1 MAVKGSG
8 QISIIDLTDG
18 YTVSLSQDAGSFTAD
33 SSYRAIDNSTSFTIN
48 ITALQGSAS
57 IVPKIGTCSVKDIE
71 GNTLDA
77 SDGIT
82 VAVGSG
88 NASPVVVTISG
99 GSSQTVFA
107 EPIATVN
114 IPVYIEGDP
123 ENPNVNTD
131 VIINKVFTISAA
143 AQGAAG
149 ESGTDGRDITSVT
162 YYYLLQPSTAPAPST
177 PATVDPPAGWSTTE
191 PSFVYYVKTSDVEID
206 ENKTY
211 YVEVEGVYTR
221 VDNPVVED
229 IGNYYERLYH
239 DAETLYVT
247 VRTLYSDATFE
258 YSTPSIASAYA
269 AAKEAYERAR
279 TAAELAEGMNQYFW
293 NITTAEEGDPIVPGV
308 YVTSIPSRRFT
319 ENPSEGNVLVQSEGI
334 TLRDGLDPLTSWTRE
349 VLNFYIPSSSDVG
362 AQISIDGMLVNKGG
376 IRNYFSSDDN
386 MKLYLST
393 EDYSTIDEDGYE
405 INGFNTG
412 SWRQIIGKNFGVT
425 NEGILYSRGAQING
439 KFDVIAGSN
448 IYTKTESNAFF
459 NDIGNTTGAL
469 QWKDKYGQY
478 TLTQDVLPQEDTVY
492 YQAIYEYTPV
502 ADKTRIDPDITY
514 YTQRIAE
521 INYIQVESPI
531 VEELDTY
538 FEYVISS
545 DTTIDVTKT
554 YYRKTEN
561 EDNVFYEKVAEPVQ
575 SELDEHKYY
584 ECVKTSDTAII
595 PDKAYY
601 QEVRTYAYDAV
612 DDPVIAE
619 IDDYFVR
626 DIIEY
631 KFVNLDID
639 DNPNELGLY
648 ELDSLTQSMND
659 YLTSHL
665 SMREDGLWLEGTT
678 TGDNKDYK
686 IHLSPQGL
694 EIFDLESKRVSS
706 FGENIDFSSDRRQHI
721 GGANTYIEFVP
732 ENIAYTPNE
741 TAELDPNKTYCIRSG
756 EEPPYTYTVVTE
768 PQDEDKE
775 NYYIREV
782 IPEHLVINASNI
794 HIGQQNI
801 NTLSSD
807 LTDAYEAKLDE
818 VRTELTAADGQLNER
833 IEGISTATQMVQ
845 DLSGYIDISPELS
858 RIRIGNRNAYA
869 LTQDTTVVRGKTY
882 YTRNGEEPPYTYA
895 VVINPND
902 QQISTYYEKIDSYI
916 DVDAQNAEDM
926 KVSMNVN
933 RTEVA
938 SFGNAGMVAS
948 SAVITNLYM
957 QTRNAQGQAIGS
969 LGWIMRSNGHLSLK
983 EIGG

>member
-1 MAVKGSG
+1 MG
-8 QISIIDLTDG
+8 QI
-18 YTVSLSQDAGSFTAD
+18 
-33 SSYRAIDNSTSFTIN
+33 
-48 ITALQGSAS
+48 
-57 IVPKIGTCSVKDIE
+57 
-71 GNTLDA
+71 TLK
-77 SDGIT
+77 
-82 VAVGSG
+82 
-88 NASPVVVTISG
+88 
-99 GSSQTVFA
+99 
-107 EPIATVN
+107 
-114 IPVYIEGDP
+114 
-123 ENPNVNTD
+123 
-131 VIINKVFTISAA
+131 VI
-143 AQGAAG
+143 
-149 ESGTDGRDITSVT
+149 RDIASTT
-162 YYYLLQPSTAPAPST
+162 YYYLLQPSIAPAPSK
-177 PATVDPPAGWSTTE
+177 PIDNPPTGWDTTE
-191 PSFVYYVKTSDVEID
+191 PDFFVYQLTEDVEIVS
-206 ENKTY
+206 NKQYYIRTGESEPYTY
-211 YVEVEGVYTR
+211 TLVT
-221 VDNPVVED
+221 NPIVED
-229 IGNYYERLYH
+229 LQTYYERVYG
-239 DAETLYVT
+239 DTKSLYVT
-247 VRTLYSDATFE
+247 VQTLYTDNTYD
-258 YSTPSIASAYA
+258 YSLPSLSSSYE
-269 AAKEAYERAR
+269 AAKVAYNRAR

-293 NITTAEEGDPIVPGV
+293 FVNYDDTEGSDNSEAGAHI
-308 YVTSIPSRRFT
+308 TSISSREFET
-319 ENPSEGNVLVQSEGI
+319 EPANGNVLIQSEGI

-349 VLNFYIPSSSDVG
+349 ALNFYIPSSSDVG
-362 AQISIDGMLVNKGG
+362 AQISNDGMLVNKGG
-376 IRNYFSSDDN
+376 IRNYFSLDDN

-393 EDYSTIDEDGYE
+393 EDYSTIDDDGYE

-459 NDIGNTTGAL
+459 NDIGNTTGAH

-492 YQAIYEYTPV
+492 YQPIYDYVPV
-502 ADKTRIDPDITY
+502 EDKTRIDPDKTY
-514 YTQRIAE
+514 YTQRVAE
-521 INYIQVESPI
+521 INYVQVENPI
-531 VEELDTY
+531 AEELDTY

-545 DTTIDVTKT
+545 DATIDATKT
-554 YYRKTEN
+554 YYKKIEN

-575 SELDEHKYY
+575 SELDEHEYY
-584 ECVKTSDTAII
+584 ECIKTSDIAIV

-619 IDDYFVR
+619 IDDYFIR

-694 EIFDLESKRVSS
+694 EIFDSENKRVSS
-706 FGENIDFSSDRRQHI
+706 FGENIDFSSDRRQRI
-721 GGANTYIEFVP
+721 GGVGTYIEFVP
-732 ENIAYTPNE
+732 EKITYTPNE
-741 TAELDPNKTYCIRSG
+741 TAELDPNKTYYTRSSA
-756 EEPPYTYTVVTE
+756 EPPYTYTVVAE

-775 NYYIREV
+775 NYYIGEV
-782 IPEHLVINASNI
+782 TPEHLVINASNI

-801 NTLSSD
+801 NTLSND
-807 LTDAYEAKLDE
+807 LTEAYETRLDE
-818 VRTELTAADGQLNER
+818 VRTELSAADGQLNER

-882 YTRNGEEPPYTYA
+882 YIRNGEEPSYTYT
-895 VVINPND
+895 VVTNPD
-902 QQISTYYEKIDSYI
+902 DEEISTYYEKIDSYI
-916 DVDAQNAEDM
+916 DIDAQNAEDM

-938 SFGNAGMVAS
+938 SFGNAGMVAD